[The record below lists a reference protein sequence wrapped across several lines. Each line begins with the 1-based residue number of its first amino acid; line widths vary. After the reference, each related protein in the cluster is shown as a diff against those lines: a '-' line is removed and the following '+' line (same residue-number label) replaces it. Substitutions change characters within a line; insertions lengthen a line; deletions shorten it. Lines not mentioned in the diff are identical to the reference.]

1 MLSSGR
7 QMRILKILIVDDDV
21 PARRALRSALVAHGF
36 AVRDAATGEEALQE
50 VQAEAPD
57 IVLLDLGEAGG
68 AGLTT
73 CRAIRGLSEAPLL
86 ALSRRNS
93 AQDRVDAF
101 EAGADQFIV
110 KPCDLE
116 ELIARI
122 RAAQRRIAALRSHLL
137 FLGDVEVNLESREVK
152 RKDGV
157 AHLTAKEFKVLQE
170 LAAHPGEVVS
180 HRAILQAVWGPEYG
194 EEVEYLRVFINQLR
208 KKVEPDPGNPAYIL
222 TEPSAG
228 YRLALPRREGRRD
241 QAGGM
246 HP

>member
-1 MLSSGR
+1 
-7 QMRILKILIVDDDV
+7 MRVLKILIVDEDAH
-21 PARRALRSALVAHGF
+21 ARRALRSALASQGF
-36 AVRDAATGEEALQE
+36 DVRDAAGGEEALQE
-50 VQAEAPD
+50 VRRGSPD
-57 IVLLDLGEAGG
+57 IVLLDLGNGG
-68 AGLTT
+68 NASLET
-73 CRAIRGLSEAPLL
+73 CRAIRDFSEAPLL
-86 ALSRRNS
+86 ALSSRNS
-93 AQDRVDAF
+93 AQERVDAF
-101 EAGADQFIV
+101 DAGADQFIV
-110 KPCDLE
+110 KPCDPE

-122 RAAQRRIAALRSHLL
+122 RAAQRRIAALQSHRL

-157 AHLTAKEFKVLQE
+157 VHLTAKEFKLLQE
-170 LAAHPGEVVS
+170 LASHPGEVVP
-180 HRAILQAVWGPEYG
+180 HRAILEAVWGPGYG

-228 YRLALPRREGRRD
+228 YRLALSRGASTRD

>member
-1 MLSSGR
+1 
-7 QMRILKILIVDDDV
+7 MRILKILIVDDDLN
-21 PARRALRSALVAHGF
+21 ARRALRSALISQGF
-36 AVRDAATGEEALQE
+36 GVRDAATGEEALQE
-50 VQAEAPD
+50 VERESPD
-57 IVLLDLGEAGG
+57 IVLLDLGAGS
-68 AGLTT
+68 AGLEV
-73 CRAIRGLSEAPLL
+73 CRNIREISDAPLL
-86 ALSRRNS
+86 ALSPRNS
-93 AQDRVDAF
+93 AQERVNAF

-110 KPCDLE
+110 KPCDPE

-122 RAAQRRIAALRSHLL
+122 RAAQRRIAALQSHRL

-157 AHLTAKEFKVLQE
+157 VHLTAKEFKLLQE
-170 LAAHPGEVVS
+170 LASHPGEVVS
-180 HRAILQAVWGPEYG
+180 HRAILEAVWGPGYG

-208 KKVEPDPGNPAYIL
+208 KKVEPDPGNPVYIL

-228 YRLALPRREGRRD
+228 YRLAVSRGEAHHD